1 MTGLGVWDVVR
12 IDFLIAY
19 RGRRD
24 DAVALYQRCGR
35 LFIVGAGR
43 VFALRNGLFNRP
55 MRVSG
60 TRRNS
65 GPKNENEKLSTNPS
79 AALATSLSI
88 RCLPLPLFHNQSP
101 SSWFLRRTS
110 LLGKRH

>member
-35 LFIVGAGR
+35 LFIVGAG
-43 VFALRNGLFNRP
+43 AGLRLAERSFQP
-55 MRVSG
+55 EA
-60 TRRNS
+60 NS
-65 GPKNENEKLSTNPS
+65 GPKNENEKLSTNPN

-101 SSWFLRRTS
+101 STRFPRRTS
-110 LLGKRH
+110 LLKKRH